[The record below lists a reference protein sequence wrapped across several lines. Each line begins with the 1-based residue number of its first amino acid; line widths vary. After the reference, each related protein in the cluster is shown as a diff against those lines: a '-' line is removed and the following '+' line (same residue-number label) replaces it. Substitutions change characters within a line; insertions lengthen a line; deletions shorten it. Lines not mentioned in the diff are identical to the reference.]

1 MQVEELVLRT
11 MVLQFDGRVMEI
23 FGAQN
28 NEVIRHHVAVMK
40 EPQVSTP
47 NRKGRSMV
55 NFGGSGFYIDED
67 EMRLLRPFLDKITEA
82 IRAAR

>member
-1 MQVEELVLRT
+1 
-11 MVLQFDGRVMEI
+11 
-23 FGAQN
+23 
-28 NEVIRHHVAVMK
+28 VAAMK

-55 NFGGSGFYIDED
+55 NFGGSGFYIDGD